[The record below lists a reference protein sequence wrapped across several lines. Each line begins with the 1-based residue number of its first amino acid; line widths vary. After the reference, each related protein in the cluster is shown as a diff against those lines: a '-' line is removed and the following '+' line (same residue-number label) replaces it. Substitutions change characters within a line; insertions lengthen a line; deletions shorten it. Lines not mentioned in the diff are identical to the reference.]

1 MATQIRAK
9 GDKLVESEKVTLN
22 IGYVDL
28 GRIDLLVQEGF
39 YANRSDLIRTAVRN
53 QLAVHEASVARSV
66 ERHAFDMG
74 LRDVTAA
81 ELVQLRASG
90 ASLRLK
96 VIGLVRIAA
105 DVSAELAGAAIAEIQ
120 VLGALQ
126 ASAEV
131 KAVLRDRIR

>member
-1 MATQIRAK
+1 MATQVRTQ

-74 LRDVTAA
+74 LRDVSVA
-81 ELVQLRASG
+81 ELRQMQAAG
-90 ASLRLK
+90 EGLRLK

-105 DVSAELAGAAIAEIQ
+105 DVSAELALAVILEIQ

-131 KAVLRDRIR
+131 KAVLRDRIK